1 MFILKHNECLE
12 DLSMKKLIQYK
23 IEDDREIVVEI
34 DEPDAE
40 CGISPASREKDNL
53 PEKATMRFE
62 EALEKV
68 RPAANTV
75 IQMFRNLSQEPDKV
89 TVEFGLK
96 MNAESGA
103 LIASSGIEANF
114 KITLTW
120 SNTGS

>member
-1 MFILKHNECLE
+1 
-12 DLSMKKLIQYK
+12 MKKLIQYK